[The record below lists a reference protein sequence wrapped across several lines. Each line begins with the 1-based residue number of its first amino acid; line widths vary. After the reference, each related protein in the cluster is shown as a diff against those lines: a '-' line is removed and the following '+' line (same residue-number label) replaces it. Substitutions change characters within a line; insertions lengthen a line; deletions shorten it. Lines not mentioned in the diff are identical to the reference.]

1 MESPGEDAGERP
13 PEPSLDMIPSPPDI
27 ALRLGCALVASAVL
41 GLERESHGRAA
52 GLRTTLLVGVGAA
65 ISMILSESFYYETT
79 AQGPGWRP
87 DPARLA
93 AGVLTGMGFLG
104 AGTIIRQ
111 ENIIRGVTTAA
122 VLWFVTMLGLAF
134 GSGQFLL
141 GLAGFGVALL
151 ALFLLPAF
159 ETRLKTDWYAHAT
172 VVLRIDGPGEKE
184 LQEDLLRFGI
194 VIKDVE
200 LEYDLQADEKRF
212 RFALKFKRNRLF
224 DLAETAVR
232 ELRQR
237 PGVLRIHWS

>member
-1 MESPGEDAGERP
+1 M
-13 PEPSLDMIPSPPDI
+13 DMILPSSEI
-27 ALRLGCALVASAVL
+27 ALRLGCVLAASAVL
-41 GLERESHGRAA
+41 GLERETHGRAA

-65 ISMILSESFYYETT
+65 ISMILSESFYHETS
-79 AQGPGWRP
+79 AQGQGWRP

-141 GLAGFGVALL
+141 GFAGFAVALL
-151 ALFLLPAF
+151 ALFLLPIL
-159 ETRLKTDWYAHAT
+159 ETQLKTDWYAHAT
-172 VVLRIDGPGEKE
+172 ITLRVDGPGEKE
-184 LQEDLLRFGI
+184 VQEDLLRLGI
-194 VIKDVE
+194 VVKDVE
-200 LEYDLQADEKRF
+200 IDYDLQANEKRF
-212 RFALKFKRNRLF
+212 RFALKFKRDRLF
-224 DLAETAVR
+224 ELAETAVR